1 MTALVADI
9 ASGETDLADVAF
21 LVALIVAVV
30 GAVVMWR
37 PGPYADRYGG
47 PLAAAAIAAVALGLL
62 LL

>member
-1 MTALVADI
+1 MTVLLADI
-9 ASGETDLADVAF
+9 ASGETDWADLAF

-30 GAVVMWR
+30 AAVVMWR
-37 PGPYADRYGG
+37 PGPPADRYGG